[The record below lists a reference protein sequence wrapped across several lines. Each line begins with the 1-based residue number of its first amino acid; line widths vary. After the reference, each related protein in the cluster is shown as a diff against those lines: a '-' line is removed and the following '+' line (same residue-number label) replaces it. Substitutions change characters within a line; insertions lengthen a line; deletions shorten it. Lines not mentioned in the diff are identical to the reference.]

1 MSGAAGEGKALTAA
15 PGETASSAGGVP
27 ATQENLLLRLA
38 VEHFLWEEA
47 AHLDNWRLDAWLAL
61 FADDA
66 RYVVPAT
73 DAPDGDPDRDMMM
86 IDDDLPRL
94 RARVTR
100 LKGRYAHSEFPYSRT
115 RHVISNV
122 RLTRVAG
129 DEVEAEAAFIV
140 YRMRMGG
147 VATYVGLYRYVLARQ
162 HGGGFK
168 IQLRRAQLDLEG
180 LREHGTV
187 SMIL

>member
-1 MSGAAGEGKALTAA
+1 MSGTTGESQALSSA
-15 PGETASSAGGVP
+15 PGASASSAGGVP

-73 DAPDGDPDRDMMM
+73 DVPDGDPERDMMM
-86 IDDDLPRL
+86 IDDDLIRL
-94 RARVTR
+94 RARVAR

-122 RLTRVAG
+122 RLTRVAE
-129 DEVEAEAAFIV
+129 DEVQAEAAFIV
-140 YRMRMGG
+140 YRMRLGG
-147 VATYVGLYRYVLARQ
+147 VATYVGLYRYTLARR
-162 HGGGFK
+162 HDGSFK
-168 IQLRRAQLDLEG
+168 IRLRRAQLDLEG

>member
-1 MSGAAGEGKALTAA
+1 MTGA
-15 PGETASSAGGVP
+15 PGESGASTPALGKSLTPRGGVS

-47 AHLDNWRLDAWLAL
+47 AHLDNWRLDAWLEL
-61 FADDA
+61 FAEDA

-73 DAPDGDPDRDMMM
+73 DVPDGDPERDMMM
-86 IDDDLPRL
+86 IDDDLIRL
-94 RARVTR
+94 RARVAR
-100 LKGRYAHSEFPYSRT
+100 LKGRHAHSEFPYSRT

-122 RLTRVAG
+122 RVTLVAE

-140 YRMRMGG
+140 YRMRLDG

-162 HGGGFK
+162 QDGGFK
-168 IQLRRAQLDLEG
+168 IRLRRAQLDLEG
-180 LREHGTV
+180 LRDHGSV